1 MILNTSCSVTP
12 ATLLHALYYYFPS
25 VQNSGL
31 LIAFSTLQL
40 NFRVS
45 YKISSCPNIYE
56 RTFSFPLKCMY
67 RYTVNCMFIRL
78 STRIST
84 HTAGSRRVIT
94 RISATLAISRCLE
107 RKRVRMSVDG

>member
-12 ATLLHALYYYFPS
+12 ATLLHALYHYFPS

-45 YKISSCPNIYE
+45 YKINSCPNIYE

-67 RYTVNCMFIRL
+67 RYTVNYVYSPLDSNFD
-78 STRIST
+78 SYSW
-84 HTAGSRRVIT
+84 
-94 RISATLAISRCLE
+94 LAARYYAY
-107 RKRVRMSVDG
+107 KRNARDQPVFGA